1 MAVKQNIVLKNTS
14 TDELYIDADQVVNA
28 KRDIKNDLTNIVN
41 TLNNIEKHY
50 KTLRDHKAT
59 KGKWKTVATNCV
71 NASNKY
77 ETKMKNDKKSLEDA
91 VDDGIQKYV
100 LSQIS
105 ELQNAEAASNL
116 GVQ

>member
-1 MAVKQNIVLKNTS
+1 MAVKQNIALKNTS
-14 TDELYIDADQVVNA
+14 VDELYIDADSIVQA
-28 KRDIKNDLTNIVN
+28 KRNIKNDLTNIVN

-77 ETKMKNDKKSLEDA
+77 EKKMQNDKKSLEDA
-91 VDDGIQKYV
+91 VDDAVQKYV
-100 LSQIS
+100 LSQIEALKS
-105 ELQNAEAASNL
+105 AENASNSI
-116 GVQ
+116 